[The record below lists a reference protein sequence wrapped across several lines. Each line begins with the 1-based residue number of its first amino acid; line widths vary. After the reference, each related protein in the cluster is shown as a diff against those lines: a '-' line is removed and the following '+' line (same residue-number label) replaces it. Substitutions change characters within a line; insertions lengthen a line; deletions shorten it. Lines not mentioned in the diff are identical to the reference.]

1 MKFSDGGMLFYSAI
15 IAFTLG
21 IFARSFARFSLSE
34 IGLLVLLAVAVG
46 LVGRGAITSG
56 YRHSPHLLFTS
67 LVILFFAFGALR
79 MDFAILNSTDSRL
92 EKMVNSEVSLLGV
105 IWREPEARANATH
118 LYIKTDYGLIL
129 SLAYPGE
136 EWRYG
141 DRVLVSGVLE
151 KPEIFETDLGR
162 TFNYPG
168 YLLARGVGYTI
179 PRAEVLR
186 LSSDEAYMFIGKIL
200 DLKHAFMKRL
210 ELLIPEPQVG
220 LSEGLLL
227 GVKRALGDDLETT
240 FRRTGI
246 IHIVVLSGYN
256 VMIVVTFILYVLR
269 WMFGRRLSVTIG
281 LVGIVIFALLVGLS
295 ATVVRAC
302 LMASLLLIIG
312 LTGRVYLILR
322 GLLLAGF
329 MMLLWNPYSLAFDVG
344 FQLSFIATL
353 GLILVAPD
361 LEARL
366 RVMPSPFGVREFL
379 VATLATQLFVLPL
392 LLYQIGELSVVAV
405 IVNILVLPMVPV
417 AMLLTFFTGMVA
429 FVSMSLATPLAFV
442 THLSLTYI
450 IVIAEW
456 FGSLPFASFTVPA
469 FSFWF
474 VPLGYTVIALSMW
487 WSVREV
493 DELKGWTIKE
503 ISS

>member
-1 MKFSDGGMLFYSAI
+1 
-15 IAFTLG
+15 
-21 IFARSFARFSLSE
+21 
-34 IGLLVLLAVAVG
+34 
-46 LVGRGAITSG
+46 
-56 YRHSPHLLFTS
+56 
-67 LVILFFAFGALR
+67 
-79 MDFAILNSTDSRL
+79 
-92 EKMVNSEVSLLGV
+92 
-105 IWREPEARANATH
+105 
-118 LYIKTDYGLIL
+118 
-129 SLAYPGE
+129 
-136 EWRYG
+136 
-141 DRVLVSGVLE
+141 
-151 KPEIFETDLGR
+151 
-162 TFNYPG
+162 
-168 YLLARGVGYTI
+168 
-179 PRAEVLR
+179 
-186 LSSDEAYMFIGKIL
+186 
-200 DLKHAFMKRL
+200 
-210 ELLIPEPQVG
+210 
-220 LSEGLLL
+220 
-227 GVKRALGDDLETT
+227 
-240 FRRTGI
+240 
-246 IHIVVLSGYN
+246 
-256 VMIVVTFILYVLR
+256 MIVVTFILYVLR

-456 FGSLPFASFTVPA
+456 FGSLPFC
-469 FSFWF
+469 
-474 VPLGYTVIALSMW
+474 VIYSTGPFRFGLYHL
-487 WSVREV
+487 V
-493 DELKGWTIKE
+493 IQ
-503 ISS
+503 